1 MLDRQTSER
10 KFRMTEEREREIVS
24 DDRYRKIQK
33 KKKKGKNREIDR

>member
-24 DDRYRKIQK
+24 DDRKIQK